1 MQTTNTICIYITH
14 LYWNK
19 NGACRSVKLS
29 KHHFKNFLIVANLK
43 NIVGIYK
50 VLKHYFQHTTENTK
64 LLQTSRINTTSKKS
78 IHFLLDKTEKNGS
91 YISSLYYVNNSE
103 GFDIYK
109 FDYQGAKYILKRN
122 EDFAEIIK
130 K

>member
-1 MQTTNTICIYITH
+1 M
-14 LYWNK
+14 
-19 NGACRSVKLS
+19 
-29 KHHFKNFLIVANLK
+29 ANLK
-43 NIVGIYK
+43 NIVGLYK
-50 VLKHYFQHTTENTK
+50 VLKNHFQHTSENIK

-78 IHFLLDKTEKNGS
+78 INFLLDKTEKNGS

-103 GFDIYK
+103 GFDIFK

-122 EDFAEIIK
+122 EDSAEIIK

>member
-1 MQTTNTICIYITH
+1 M
-14 LYWNK
+14 
-19 NGACRSVKLS
+19 
-29 KHHFKNFLIVANLK
+29 ANLK